1 MLGKQQLNT
10 IRFVSRTIILATKWR
25 TMYRMASRE
34 RGRQVRSVLLFFKH
48 GLGLGQGGDGVG
60 GENLKD
66 ARCIGSSDKSFYCC
80 A

>member
-25 TMYRMASRE
+25 TVYRMASRE
-34 RGRQVRSVLLFFKH
+34 TGRPVRSLLLLFKH
-48 GLGLGQGGDGVG
+48 GLGLGLGGDGVG
-60 GENLKD
+60 GKNLK
-66 ARCIGSSDKSFYCC
+66 ASRFTGSSDKSFYCC

>member
-1 MLGKQQLNT
+1 ME
-10 IRFVSRTIILATKWR
+10 

-34 RGRQVRSVLLFFKH
+34 RGRPVRSLLLLFKH
-48 GLGLGQGGDGVG
+48 ELGLGQEGDGVG

-66 ARCIGSSDKSFYCC
+66 SRCIGSSDKSFYCC